1 MNKEEIT
8 NKALSIYK
16 LPLYIDE
23 GDYQVCAQENPKHG
37 LVMAWNWCDN
47 DITGHHYKLNDIKKN
62 IVRKVNGEN
71 VELDIKFNTGKSAIT
86 IYSGDTPIMCIRGWG
101 MLTGYPFRMN
111 IEEASQI
118 QDAFR
123 DWIIEKLNS

>member
-8 NKALSIYK
+8 KKALSIYK

-23 GDYQVCAQENPKHG
+23 GDCQVYAQENSNHG
-37 LVMAWNWCDN
+37 LVMALDWFNN
-47 DITGHHYKLNDIKKN
+47 DITGDCYELNDIKKN
-62 IVRKVNGEN
+62 IVRKINGEN
-71 VELDIKFNTGKSAIT
+71 IELSIKFNTGKSAIT

-101 MLTGYPFRMN
+101 MLAGYPFRM
-111 IEEASQI
+111 IMEEASQI

-123 DWIIEKLNS
+123 DWIIEKLNN